1 MWIINYFSIIIMA
14 KVGQVELLARFQ
26 KTDIK
31 NLKLLTPAD
40 KLQGLFN
47 QASSQPENL
56 KPAELDPN
64 SVYIAPNTE
73 MKKKKTNQQHHLKL
87 GKQDSHPE

>member
-47 QASSQPENL
+47 
-56 KPAELDPN
+56 
-64 SVYIAPNTE
+64 
-73 MKKKKTNQQHHLKL
+73 
-87 GKQDSHPE
+87 